1 MAPPAQDALKGLSD
15 LLVRDEQAIKES
27 RSAGAQSAAILEW
40 LRRRLE
46 HMSVLVKHKTLVT
59 LKVLLENGKRF
70 VVTKLRENEGAM
82 LELEALKTY
91 EPSAAEAAAMDS
103 KLGNKPVLM
112 IREESSAVMTLT
124 KLTVAQRIR
133 RSSSGNN
140 LGLMGRSQ
148 DRELEGAGNGG
159 GGSGSDASEAV
170 SGANSESAL
179 PKRQR
184 RRSISLS
191 GGSRDPA
198 HAAGEEAIIA
208 GSLVV
213 GEAPPATPL
222 NSDV

>member
-1 MAPPAQDALKGLSD
+1 MHGFHEV
-15 LLVRDEQAIKES
+15 LVRDEQAIKES
-27 RSAGAQSAAILEW
+27 RSAGAQSAAIIEW

-46 HMSVLVKHKTLVT
+46 HISVLVKHKTLVT

-91 EPSAAEAAAMDS
+91 EPSAAEAAVMDS

-148 DRELEGAGNGG
+148 DRELEGAGIIFG
-159 GGSGSDASEAV
+159 GGSGSDASEA
-170 SGANSESAL
+170 SGANSESVL

-191 GGSRDPA
+191 AGSRDST
-198 HAAGEEAIIA
+198 HAGEGAIA
-208 GSLVV
+208 GSLV